1 MLDDK
6 DFWGQF
12 LKSSNDPQEE
22 RRTPVG
28 RSLDPDYRAEEK
40 PTTTDPPKE
49 RTFDIDAILADIHKQ
64 TASKARD
71 VSDTPPSSAM
81 YRKPTPKLKVSET
94 DSPAPTGRSAA
105 NRAVTPPNSTP
116 PAPPSNAPP
125 GDNPADDKQVMR
137 EMTAAMRE
145 LTDELRQ
152 FRAQMEEHP
161 YDIASYPRGRPEIPE
176 KLAHLSDGL
185 DTPPADSSSETYF
198 SGFVMDGYGGPDPE
212 GKPNIRGEPE
222 EIEEKPKEKKKGN
235 KAVSIISNILFYTV
249 IVAIVL
255 GAFLLRSTSK
265 GEPFMIAG
273 ISAANVLTSSMEDV
287 YPRGSLI
294 ITKQIDAKELKI
306 GDDITFM
313 VSEDSSI
320 THRIIGITE
329 NYQGTGQRAFETK
342 GTKNPNPDKEMV
354 AAANV
359 VGKVIFHSKVLGDF
373 ANFVKANWPI
383 LIFALIVLIGL
394 ISFLKWN
401 AKKSDGDSENE
412 EESKEKPKEKKPRS
426 HTKNTFRKEKRK
438 QWR

>member
-1 MLDDK
+1 M
-6 DFWGQF
+6 
-12 LKSSNDPQEE
+12 
-22 RRTPVG
+22 
-28 RSLDPDYRAEEK
+28 
-40 PTTTDPPKE
+40 
-49 RTFDIDAILADIHKQ
+49 
-64 TASKARD
+64 
-71 VSDTPPSSAM
+71 
-81 YRKPTPKLKVSET
+81 
-94 DSPAPTGRSAA
+94 
-105 NRAVTPPNSTP
+105 
-116 PAPPSNAPP
+116 
-125 GDNPADDKQVMR
+125 
-137 EMTAAMRE
+137 
-145 LTDELRQ
+145 
-152 FRAQMEEHP
+152 
-161 YDIASYPRGRPEIPE
+161 
-176 KLAHLSDGL
+176 
-185 DTPPADSSSETYF
+185 
-198 SGFVMDGYGGPDPE
+198 
-212 GKPNIRGEPE
+212 
-222 EIEEKPKEKKKGN
+222 
-235 KAVSIISNILFYTV
+235 
-249 IVAIVL
+249 
-255 GAFLLRSTSK
+255 RSTSK

-426 HTKNTFRKEKRK
+426 HTKK
-438 QWR
+438 QKTLSERRNESNGDE

>member
-1 MLDDK
+1 MLEDK
-6 DFWGQF
+6 NFWNA
-12 LKSSNDPQEE
+12 LSNGGTGSQEE
-22 RRTPVG
+22 NGEAEIDIT
-28 RSLDPDYRAEEK
+28 LDPDYRAEEK
-40 PTTTDPPKE
+40 PTTTDPPKDQ
-49 RTFDIDAILADIHKQ
+49 TFDIDAILADIHKQ
-64 TASKARD
+64 TASGARD
-71 VSDTPPSSAM
+71 AGGSPTSSAM

-161 YDIASYPRGRPEIPE
+161 HDIASYPRGRPEISE
-176 KLAHLSDGL
+176 KLAQLSDGL
-185 DTPPADSSSETYF
+185 DTDPADSSSETYF

-265 GEPFMIAG
+265 GRPFMLAG
-273 ISAANVLTSSMEDV
+273 YSMANVLTSSMEDV
-287 YPRGSLI
+287 YPKGSLI
-294 ITKQIDAKELKI
+294 ITKSVDASELKV

-313 VSEDSSI
+313 VNENTSF

-329 NYQGTGQRAFETK
+329 NYQGTGERAFETK
-342 GTKNPNPDKEMV
+342 GTTNKNPDKDMV

-359 VGKVIFHSKVLGDF
+359 VGKVVFHSKALGSI
-373 ANFVKANWPI
+373 ANFMKANWI
-383 LIFALIVLIGL
+383 FVIFVLVVIMALIFVLKRI
-394 ISFLKWN
+394 FR
-401 AKKSDGDSENE
+401 
-412 EESKEKPKEKKPRS
+412 EESPPPKAEKPDKINV
-426 HTKNTFRKEKRK
+426 NTEDN
-438 QWR
+438 